1 MITKKLLTTAVW
13 IGLFTAYP
21 TTVNGQFWKKIKKRI
36 ESKAEDKVLD
46 KVDEKTDKTLDEAL
60 EKKPKKA
67 TKTKSSKSNY
77 FFKGSVTVEVS
88 NETNET
94 AEFNVLFNEDS
105 DVFCMHMS
113 VDKTNQIYN
122 VITPSSAISFMDV
135 GGMKF
140 KKQVDDLNFDNT
152 DKLPNKEGD
161 FVKTG
166 NTKNILGYIC
176 SEYLYK
182 HERGSARVW
191 VTKKF
196 PIKSNYAPLLGM
208 TKNSKIKGF
217 VLELDYE
224 SNSGEKAMVKVTKI
238 EKDKNVK
245 INSANYK
252 SMF

>member
-1 MITKKLLTTAVW
+1 MITKKLLTTALW

-36 ESKAEDKVLD
+36 ESKAEDKVL
-46 KVDEKTDKTLDEAL
+46 EK
-60 EKKPKKA
+60 
-67 TKTKSSKSNY
+67 
-77 FFKGSVTVEVS
+77 
-88 NETNET
+88 
-94 AEFNVLFNEDS
+94 
-105 DVFCMHMS
+105 
-113 VDKTNQIYN
+113 
-122 VITPSSAISFMDV
+122 
-135 GGMKF
+135 
-140 KKQVDDLNFDNT
+140 VDDLNFDNT

-166 NTKNILGYIC
+166 NTKNILGYLC